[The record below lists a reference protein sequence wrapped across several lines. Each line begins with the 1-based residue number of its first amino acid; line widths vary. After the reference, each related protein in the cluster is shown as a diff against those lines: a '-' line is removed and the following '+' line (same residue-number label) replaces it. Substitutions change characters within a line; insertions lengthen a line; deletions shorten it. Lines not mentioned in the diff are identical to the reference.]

1 MDIRFLTLDEVL
13 KIHRSE
19 IAAAGGASE
28 IRDIN
33 RLKSALGAAQATFG
47 GKLLMDLFEIAAT
60 YVHSIASNHPFLDGN
75 KRVATASGLTFLY
88 LNGYTL
94 EESYDEE
101 LADKVLQLVTSEIH
115 KEDFVGYL
123 KDNCIEL

>member
-13 KIHRSE
+13 EIHKSE
-19 IAAAGGASE
+19 IASAGGASE
-28 IRDIN
+28 IRDID

-75 KRVATASGLTFLY
+75 KRVAAASGLTFLY
-88 LNGYTL
+88 LNGFTL
-94 EESYDEE
+94 DEDYDEE
-101 LADKVLQLVTSEIH
+101 LADKVLQLVTNEIQ
-115 KEDFVGYL
+115 KEEFVGYL
-123 KDNCIEL
+123 KRNSIEL

>member
-1 MDIRFLTLDEVL
+1 LTFDEVME
-13 KIHRSE
+13 IHRSE
-19 IAAAGGASE
+19 IATAGGASE
-28 IRDIN
+28 IRDIE

-47 GKLLMDLFEIAAT
+47 GKLLMDIFEIAAT
-60 YVHSIASNHPFLDGN
+60 YIHSIASNHPFLDGN

-94 EESYDEE
+94 EEDYDEE
-101 LADKVLQLVTSEIH
+101 LADKVLQLVTSEIK

-123 KDNCIEL
+123 KENCVER

>member
-1 MDIRFLTLDEVL
+1 MDIRFLSLDEVL
-13 KIHRSE
+13 EIHKGE

-28 IRDIN
+28 IRDIG
-33 RLKSALGAAQATFG
+33 RLKSALGSTQATFG

-75 KRVATASGLTFLY
+75 KRVAAASGLTFLY

-94 EESYDEE
+94 EEGYDEE
-101 LADKVLQLVTSEIH
+101 LADKVLQLVTREIE
-115 KEDFVGYL
+115 KEDFVRYL
-123 KDNCIEL
+123 KDKCIEL